1 MSSEIEKDFMHHGHD
16 HSCCGT
22 GSFLQEILYHLPYA
36 VFSVAFC
43 FLVVSFFSYTT
54 IGSKDIKGIEKGA
67 DILFHSF
74 HFMHILFSVI
84 GSLVTYFRFS
94 NRLLR
99 GFFVGMFSAMVFCTL
114 SDAVMPYI
122 AGRILGVRMDFHL
135 CFFNELDKIVPFL
148 IGGLVTGVIIGRYHK
163 KSEVFYSV
171 FSHFLHI
178 LVSSFASMFYL
189 IANGFSDWYTQIGFV
204 FIFLVIAVVVPC
216 VMSDIVTPM
225 VFAKVEKKNARNKN
239 M

>member
-1 MSSEIEKDFMHHGHD
+1 MSSEIEKDFMHHGQD
-16 HSCCGT
+16 HCCCGSACFT
-22 GSFLQEILYHLPYA
+22 KEILYHMPYA

-43 FLVVSFFSYTT
+43 FLVVSFFSYSTFGATNIKT
-54 IGSKDIKGIEKGA
+54 IREGSDV
-67 DILFHSF
+67 LFHSF

-94 NRLLR
+94 KCLLR
-99 GFFVGMFSAMVFCTL
+99 GFFVGMFSAIVFCTL

-122 AGRILGVRMDFHL
+122 AGRILGVKMDFHL

-148 IGGLVTGVIIGRYHK
+148 IAGLGTGMIIGKYHK

-189 IANGFSDWYTQIGFV
+189 IANGFANWYTQIGMV

-216 VMSDIVTPM
+216 VLSDIVTPM
-225 VFAKVEKKNARNKN
+225 AFAKVEKRNARNKN